1 MDKSVPL
8 KQISKVLIGIKSDE
22 AGEGALKCLVAIGV
36 ILDWF
41 WSLHFFPKSSF

>member
-36 ILDWF
+36 ILD
-41 WSLHFFPKSSF
+41 